1 MSDIELDVDD
11 LLHQAGS
18 TAEHYLTR
26 AYDILDKSYDNW
38 TVGDAIELAKV
49 MAQDFHS
56 SLMGLKM
63 QEIRDAIT
71 SISTSIDN
79 LEL

>member
-18 TAEHYLTR
+18 TAELYLTR
-26 AYDILDKSYDNW
+26 AYDILDKGYDNW
-38 TVGDAIELAKV
+38 TVRDAIELAKV

-79 LEL
+79 LE